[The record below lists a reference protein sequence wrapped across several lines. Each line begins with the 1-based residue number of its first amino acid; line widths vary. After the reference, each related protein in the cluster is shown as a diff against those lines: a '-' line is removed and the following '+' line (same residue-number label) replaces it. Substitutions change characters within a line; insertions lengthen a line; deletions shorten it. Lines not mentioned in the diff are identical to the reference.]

1 MGIPNCQNLGILNYR
16 LHSVGNGDVAEYY
29 ALILMSLL
37 IYSNIIS
44 IISGIY
50 IVSGIKIDIG
60 QGSKIV
66 TGLLFF
72 CLLILFDFLFLRKSK
87 HLEIV
92 NEYGQETVKK
102 KIIGNAF
109 IIGYILISVGLLM
122 LCFYFMIQKNKG
134 LM

>member
-1 MGIPNCQNLGILNYR
+1 MKILRYSFYR
-16 LHSVGNGDVAEYY
+16 FYQFMNSVGNGDVAEYY
-29 ALILMSLL
+29 AFILMSVL
-37 IYSNIIS
+37 ISLNAFSLIS
-44 IISGIY
+44 IVY

-60 QGSKIV
+60 QGSKLV

-72 CLLILFDFLFLRKSK
+72 GLLILFYFLFVRKRK

-92 NEYGQETVKK
+92 NEYGQETTKK

-122 LCFYFMIQKNKG
+122 LCFYLMIQRNKG

>member
-1 MGIPNCQNLGILNYR
+1 MKILRYSFYR
-16 LHSVGNGDVAEYY
+16 FYQFMNSVGNGDVAEYY
-29 ALILMSLL
+29 AFILMSVL
-37 IYSNIIS
+37 ISLNIFSLIS
-44 IISGIY
+44 IAY

-60 QGSKIV
+60 QGSKIA

-72 CLLILFDFLFLRKSK
+72 GLLILFYFLFVRKSK

-92 NEYGQETVKK
+92 NEYGQETIKK

-122 LCFYFMIQKNKG
+122 LCFYLMIQRNKG

>member
-1 MGIPNCQNLGILNYR
+1 MKILRYSFYR
-16 LHSVGNGDVAEYY
+16 FYQFMNSVGNGDVAEYY
-29 ALILMSLL
+29 AFILMSVL
-37 IYSNIIS
+37 ISLNAFSLIS
-44 IISGIY
+44 IAY

-72 CLLILFDFLFLRKSK
+72 GLLILFYFLFVRKSK
-87 HLEIV
+87 YLEIV
-92 NEYGQETVKK
+92 TEYEQETTKK

-122 LCFYFMIQKNKG
+122 FFFY
-134 LM
+134 LMTQRNRGIM

>member
-1 MGIPNCQNLGILNYR
+1 MKILRYSFYR
-16 LHSVGNGDVAEYY
+16 FYQFMNSVGNGDVAEYY
-29 ALILMSLL
+29 AFILMSVL
-37 IYSNIIS
+37 ISLNAFSLIS
-44 IISGIY
+44 IVY

-60 QGSKIV
+60 QGSKLV

-72 CLLILFDFLFLRKSK
+72 GLLILFYFLFVRKRN

-92 NEYGQETVKK
+92 NEYGQETTKK

-122 LCFYFMIQKNKG
+122 LCFYLMIQRNKG

>member
-1 MGIPNCQNLGILNYR
+1 MRILRYIFYR
-16 LHSVGNGDVAEYY
+16 FYQFMNSVGNGDVAEYY

-72 CLLILFDFLFLRKSK
+72 GLLILFYFLFLRKSK

-92 NEYGQETVKK
+92 NEYGQETTKK
-102 KIIGNAF
+102 RIIGNAF
-109 IIGYILISVGLLM
+109 IIAYILISIGLLM
-122 LCFYFMIQKNKG
+122 ICFYLMIQKNKG
-134 LM
+134 LI

>member
-1 MGIPNCQNLGILNYR
+1 MN
-16 LHSVGNGDVAEYY
+16 SVGNGDVAEYY
-29 ALILMSLL
+29 AFILMSVL
-37 IYSNIIS
+37 ISLNAFSLIS
-44 IISGIY
+44 IAY

-72 CLLILFDFLFLRKSK
+72 GLLILFYFLFVRKSK

-92 NEYGQETVKK
+92 NEYGQETTKK

-109 IIGYILISVGLLM
+109 IMGYILISVGLLM
-122 LCFYFMIQKNKG
+122 LCFYLMIQRNKG

>member
-1 MGIPNCQNLGILNYR
+1 MKILRYSFYR
-16 LHSVGNGDVAEYY
+16 FYQFMNSVGNGDVAEYY
-29 ALILMSLL
+29 AFILMSVL
-37 IYSNIIS
+37 ISLNAFSLIS
-44 IISGIY
+44 IVY

-60 QGSKIV
+60 QGSKLV

-72 CLLILFDFLFLRKSK
+72 GLLILFYFLFVRKRN
-87 HLEIV
+87 HLELV
-92 NEYGQETVKK
+92 NEYGQETTKK

-122 LCFYFMIQKNKG
+122 LCFYLMIQRNKG